1 MIYPL
6 ASPYKQNIINLKPMT
21 NKILVVDDDEALL
34 KIISDKLTAE
44 NFTVFQAENGLIG
57 LNTALKEHPDLV
69 LLDIVMPEMD
79 GLTMLKKLREDAWG
93 KDVRVIIT
101 TNLADDKKTEEAMT
115 HGVYDYLVKTEWS
128 LDDLILK
135 VKDKIGNF

>member
-1 MIYPL
+1 
-6 ASPYKQNIINLKPMT
+6 MT

-44 NFTVFQAENGLIG
+44 NFSVLQAKNGLEG
-57 LNTALKEHPDLV
+57 LTTALKEHPDLV

-115 HGVYDYLVKTEWS
+115 QGVYDFLVKTEWS